1 MSSLLRD
8 FVGPFIIV
16 CGFDASF
23 FIAFRALA
31 YIRAEKKYV
40 SNTPS
45 KRSLSA
51 HLVVVEQ
58 RTF

>member
-1 MSSLLRD
+1 MSSLFRD
-8 FVGPFIIV
+8 FVGPFIV
-16 CGFDASF
+16 CGFDESF

>member
-1 MSSLLRD
+1 MYYFPPRDDIWSVMSSLLRD

-31 YIRAEKKYV
+31 YI
-40 SNTPS
+40 SG
-45 KRSLSA
+45 L
-51 HLVVVEQ
+51 
-58 RTF
+58 